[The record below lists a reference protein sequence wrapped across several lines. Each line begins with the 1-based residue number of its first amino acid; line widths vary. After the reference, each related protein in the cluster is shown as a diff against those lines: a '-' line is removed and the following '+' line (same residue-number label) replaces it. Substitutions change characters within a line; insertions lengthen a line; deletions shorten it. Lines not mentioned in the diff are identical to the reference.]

1 MAELRIPIIGEFR
14 GKKAFDQAGKATS
27 TLDKSV
33 KRLGKTLLGVFGA
46 QQMMRYAKN
55 GVAAF
60 AENEKSARRL
70 ETVVKNLG
78 LAFETP
84 AIEASL
90 DRMSAK
96 FGFEGEVLREA
107 FQKLITSTGSALK
120 AQELLNAS
128 LDIAA
133 GSGVDLLTVNQDLA
147 AAYVGQTRGLRKYN
161 LGLTQAQLKTLKFDD
176 ALDLLTGSFKGAAGA
191 ELETYS
197 GQMRVLQE
205 ASDNAQEIIGGGL
218 IDSLM
223 ILSGDTSVEDLAK
236 SMTELAE
243 STSVALTQLSTFGKG
258 VKDIFGGIATVVEKF
273 ILATDPFVDL
283 IVEGDPSGF
292 MDRPRAR
299 AGRFFAGGQDSILEA
314 QRNKARAKAEAD
326 RLKAEAARLKLEKQR
341 AALEK
346 QRLAREK
353 QQNALLKASQTL
365 DLERI
370 SIAAALKGQISET
383 DRLSLSLQLAL
394 LNQNDEA
401 ATKLS
406 GLLTEAVK
414 RQNELNALLLATPK
428 APNPY
433 SEWKVPKLDFGGNL
447 LGSPVPNFVP
457 PSFMMP
463 TPPTP
468 TPTATETLAV
478 ITADTAAAVIVA
490 LTETAESLGV
500 AAETILGGGSTVS
513 ATEAIVTA
521 TEEVAKVITELLAQP
536 DYTAIQ
542 ADATLELIEAFKS
555 AQAAQVAAE
564 KAAAVADR
572 MGNVNIIVEL
582 DGAVVGNAIKDS
594 TLNSSLS
601 GSFSEVNRVD
611 RFRATPR

>member
-1 MAELRIPIIGEFR
+1 MA
-14 GKKAFDQAGKATS
+14 
-27 TLDKSV
+27 
-33 KRLGKTLLGVFGA
+33 
-46 QQMMRYAKN
+46 RYARN

-120 AQELLNAS
+120 AQELLNIS

-161 LGLTQAQLKTLKFDD
+161 LGLTQAQLKTLKFED

-243 STSVALTQLSTFGKG
+243 STSTALTQLSSFGKG
-258 VKDIFGGIATVVEKF
+258 VKDIFGAVATVVEKF

-299 AGRFFAGGQDSILEA
+299 AGRFFQGGQDSILEA
-314 QRNKARAKAEAD
+314 QRSKARAKAEAD

-341 AALEK
+341 ALLEK

-414 RQNELNALLLATPK
+414 RQNELNALLLATPE

-433 SEWKVPKLDFGGNL
+433 RNWVMPAPGTYTTAGGAL
-447 LGSPVPNFVP
+447 SLEDLRGRSGALVVP
-457 PSFMMP
+457 PVVI
-463 TPPTP
+463 PPTVENP
-468 TPTATETLAV
+468 YTT
-478 ITADTAAAVIVA
+478 
-490 LTETAESLGV
+490 
-500 AAETILGGGSTVS
+500 GGGALSLEDVRGRSGSFNTLPPITV
-513 ATEAIVTA
+513 V
-521 TEEVAKVITELLAQP
+521 
-536 DYTAIQ
+536 
-542 ADATLELIEAFKS
+542 
-555 AQAAQVAAE
+555 
-564 KAAAVADR
+564 
-572 MGNVNIIVEL
+572 VEL
-582 DGAVVGNAIKDS
+582 DGKVVGDAIRDS
-594 TLNSSLS
+594 TLNESLS
-601 GSFSEVNRVD
+601 GSLSSINRTN
-611 RFRATPR
+611 RFAPQGVIAE

>member
-1 MAELRIPIIGEFR
+1 MSANVPLSIRIAAIFDNKGLKQADKGIKGLTSSVRKLAGAAGIGL
-14 GKKAFDQAGKATS
+14 S
-27 TLDKSV
+27 TAAV
-33 KRLGKTLLGVFGA
+33 VNFGNRA
-46 QQMMRYAKN
+46 MK
-55 GVAAF
+55 AF
-60 AENEKSARRL
+60 AENEKSAARL
-70 ETVVKNLG
+70 ATVIKNLG

-120 AQELLNAS
+120 AQELLNTS

-161 LGLTQAQLKTLKFDD
+161 LGLTQAQLKTLKFED

-223 ILSGDTSVEDLAK
+223 ILSGDTSVEDLAE

-243 STSVALTQLSTFGKG
+243 STSTALTQLSSFGKG
-258 VKDIFGGIATVVEKF
+258 VKDIFGGVATVVEKF
-273 ILATDPFVDL
+273 ILTTDPFVDL

-299 AGRFFAGGQDSILEA
+299 AGRFFQGGQDSILEA
-314 QRNKARAKAEAD
+314 QRNRARAKAEAD

-341 AALEK
+341 ALLEK

-370 SIAAALKGQISET
+370 GIAAALKGQISET
-383 DRLSLSLQLAL
+383 DQISLRLQLAL
-394 LNQNDEA
+394 LNENDEA
-401 ATKLS
+401 ATRLS
-406 GLLTEAVK
+406 ALLTDAVK
-414 RQNELNALLLATPK
+414 RQNELNAMLLATPE
-428 APNPY
+428 APNPFRN
-433 SEWKVPKLDFGGNL
+433 WKVPTYDFGGNL
-447 LGSPVPNFVP
+447 LGTPVPNFVP
-457 PSFMMP
+457 PAYAIP
-463 TPPTP
+463 AP
-468 TPTATETLAV
+468 
-478 ITADTAAAVIVA
+478 A
-490 LTETAESLGV
+490 LTMPETV
-500 AAETILGGGSTVS
+500 PNPYTGGALPGFERRELPGGRGFIDVPLPR
-513 ATEAIVTA
+513 INVT
-521 TEEVAKVITELLAQP
+521 
-536 DYTAIQ
+536 
-542 ADATLELIEAFKS
+542 
-555 AQAAQVAAE
+555 
-564 KAAAVADR
+564 
-572 MGNVNIIVEL
+572 VEL
-582 DGAVVGNAIKDS
+582 DGKVVSDAIRDS
-594 TLNSSLS
+594 TLNESLS
-601 GSFSEVNRVD
+601 GSFSEVNRTN
-611 RFRATPR
+611 RFAPQGVIAE